1 VSALIK
7 GLAKKMSSMS
17 TDGPFGGRDI
27 PDQVTNENLNGE
39 AFLMFAK
46 LRERAATIP
55 SLAWLTGHARDA
67 VRIAVCFAGFDCRA
81 LVDRLIHAK
90 RQGERV
96 NVATVYRVMGEMS
109 AAWDAHSREER
120 ACRP

>member
-1 VSALIK
+1 
-7 GLAKKMSSMS
+7 MS

-27 PDQVTNENLNGE
+27 PDQVTDEDLNAE

-55 SLAWLTGHARDA
+55 SLASLAWLTGHARDA
-67 VRIAVCFAGFDCRA
+67 VRIAVCFAGFDCKA
-81 LVDRLIHAK
+81 LMDRLAHTK
-90 RQGERV
+90 RHGERV

-109 AAWDAHSREER
+109 AAWDAHGREER